1 MLENYRPG
9 VMKRLGLD
17 YPELAKINPRIIY
30 GAISGYGQTGPAAG
44 RPAYAPVIHAST
56 GYDMAHLFYQQGRER
71 PDNCGIFVADYA
83 SGAYAMGGILAAL
96 HQRHVT
102 GKGQMVDVS
111 MFETLVG
118 MLLGEVNRAQ
128 FDFEMPSRPMYGPVE
143 AKDGYVMLATASER
157 TFQDMATAAGRRDW
171 LTDPRFEKYADRR
184 MNWDQFVDEFEAWS
198 RTLTV
203 KECVAALEKHGVPCS
218 PYLTVTEALQDP
230 QVEHRG
236 SLCTIED
243 SAGTYKSPAP
253 PFRFSGSAA
262 AERPEGRRAGRA
274 YQERAGRSRPQRCR
288 DRGAGEMIDP
298 RTPILVGCGQITDTT
313 GKPSSERSNVAFC
326 AEAARPRAR
335 RCRGLDRRRRTRPQ
349 DRCAWPS
356 WNSSAT
362 SARASPRPSAAASNP
377 PKSVANRLGAAPR
390 QLLYTHSG
398 RQHAPVPRQPLRRGD
413 RERRD
418 RAGADLRRRA
428 AALDRRT
435 RARPGLKID

>member
-1 MLENYRPG
+1 MMETDPRPLHGLRVLDFSTTIAGPHCSRLLADMGADVVKVESPEGDLMRSRPVQRDGAGTMFGQLNAGKRSIVLDLKRPESIAAIKKLAAKVDVVLENYRPG
-9 VMKRLGLD
+9 VMKRLGID
-17 YPELAKINPRIIY
+17 YPELAKVNPRLVY
-30 GAISGYGQTGPAAG
+30 CAISGYGQTGPAAG

-83 SGAYAMGGILAAL
+83 SGSYAMGAILAAL
-96 HQRHVT
+96 YQRNAT
-102 GKGQMVDVS
+102 GQGQMVDVS

-171 LTDPRFEKYADRR
+171 LTDQRFEKYPDRR

-198 RTLTV
+198 KQLTV

-243 SAGTYKSPAP
+243 SAGSYKSPAP
-253 PFRFSGSAA
+253 PFRFSGSALQSGPKVA
-262 AERPEGRRAGRA
+262 
-274 YQERAGRSRPQRCR
+274 
-288 DRGAGEMIDP
+288 DLGEH
-298 RTPILVGCGQITDTT
+298 T
-313 GKPSSERSNVAFC
+313 SSVL
-326 AEAARPRAR
+326 AEA
-335 RCRGLDRRRRTRPQ
+335 GLSD
-349 DRCAWPS
+349 S
-356 WNSSAT
+356 EI
-362 SARASPRPSAAASNP
+362 
-377 PKSVANRLGAAPR
+377 K
-390 QLLYTHSG
+390 
-398 RQHAPVPRQPLRRGD
+398 
-413 RERRD
+413 
-418 RAGADLRRRA
+418 
-428 AALDRRT
+428 ALV
-435 RARPGLKID
+435 K